1 MVGSLSVQPG
11 SSACTCAW
19 PVGCDGSG
27 WLVCRGCGGNACD
40 CRCGGCQECS
50 GCKACKEMA
59 LEGNTLPKP
68 YYEEDGIT
76 IYNADCRDILPHLP
90 KVDLVLTDPP
100 YGIRADRDAHK
111 KSGAVL
117 GHGHRRVA
125 RRVYPTSD
133 WDRERPSPKT
143 LETVISAA
151 THAIIWGGNYFGLA
165 PSTKW
170 LVWDKLNAGNDFAD
184 CELAWTNLAGGIRLR
199 RHLWHGMAREHSEVR
214 FDHPTQKP
222 LGLIAWAMAQVGD
235 CNTILDPFMGS
246 GTTLVAAKNL
256 GRRAIGI
263 EIEEKYCAIAVQR
276 LAQEVLPLSAP
287 EEPKPEQLPLGLE
300 VTA

>member
-19 PVGCDGSG
+19 PNDCEGIG
-27 WLVCRGCGGNACD
+27 WLVCRGCGGDTCD

-100 YGIRADRDAHK
+100 YGLSWSGTGFKKQPLLDHK
-111 KSGAVL
+111 AAKS
-117 GHGHRRVA
+117 
-125 RRVYPTSD
+125 
-133 WDRERPSPKT
+133 WDERPNRDT
-143 LETVISAA
+143 LIALVGIGRQYV
-151 THAIIWGGNYFGLA
+151 IWGGNYFAGDLGPCA
-165 PSTKW
+165 GI
-170 LVWDKLNAGNDFAD
+170 LVWHKLTGTNPFAD
-184 CELAWTNLAGGIRLR
+184 GEAAWSNVSGTMRIFTHQWCGAFKDSERNIRN
-199 RHLWHGMAREHSEVR
+199 A
-214 FDHPTQKP
+214 HPTQKP
-222 LGLIAWAMAQVGD
+222 VTLMAWCINLAD
-235 CNTILDPFMGS
+235 EPSIILDPFMGS
-246 GTTLVAAKNL
+246 GTTLVAAKRL